1 MAAVGAAAV
10 VGVVG
15 ADPGSPALMATVSG
29 CASTTAA
36 LVSGALWLRAGR
48 WASGR
53 AKLGLRLLGVAMF
66 GWAAGDAVWVGD
78 YLVNGGD
85 DPTIPP
91 LANVGFTVTM
101 LLGPLSVALLFG
113 SRRVARVRTVLDALL
128 IGTALLYIAWAAALG
143 PMYRAQ
149 GGGLGALTSLSYPLA
164 DVVIATMVLI
174 LVRDAVPAIRTS
186 AELAATGLILMFIG
200 DGGYA
205 YLSVQGTYQPG
216 HLADLGWFLGFVVVA
231 VGAPRRHELAG
242 TAVLTDDQPRRLFLP
257 YVPFLLAF
265 GTAVTLFVTR
275 RGQVEPAQYALS
287 MVVVFLIVVRQIVT
301 LNDNRTLTRQL
312 EGAVDDLRYRA
323 YHDPLTGLANRH
335 MLMEAVERALA
346 PETGAQLAVLYIDLD
361 GFKPINDALGHAAGD
376 RVLVVVAD
384 RLTGAARS
392 DDVVAR
398 LGGDEFAVLLP
409 ELQHSA
415 DAQAVASRI
424 QAALQSGIDL
434 DGHPV
439 RVGASIGVAY
449 GQAGRIGLGELLR
462 NADVAMY
469 TAKVQGRSRT
479 VVFEPELLSR
489 LPLDQAS

>member
-1 MAAVGAAAV
+1 
-10 VGVVG
+10 
-15 ADPGSPALMATVSG
+15 
-29 CASTTAA
+29 
-36 LVSGALWLRAGR
+36 
-48 WASGR
+48 
-53 AKLGLRLLGVAMF
+53 
-66 GWAAGDAVWVGD
+66 
-78 YLVNGGD
+78 
-85 DPTIPP
+85 
-91 LANVGFTVTM
+91 
-101 LLGPLSVALLFG
+101 
-113 SRRVARVRTVLDALL
+113 
-128 IGTALLYIAWAAALG
+128 
-143 PMYRAQ
+143 
-149 GGGLGALTSLSYPLA
+149 
-164 DVVIATMVLI
+164 
-174 LVRDAVPAIRTS
+174 
-186 AELAATGLILMFIG
+186 
-200 DGGYA
+200 
-205 YLSVQGTYQPG
+205 
-216 HLADLGWFLGFVVVA
+216 
-231 VGAPRRHELAG
+231 
-242 TAVLTDDQPRRLFLP
+242 
-257 YVPFLLAF
+257 
-265 GTAVTLFVTR
+265 
-275 RGQVEPAQYALS
+275 